1 VATHFN
7 RPEVTVSPRAD
18 AVRNRARILDAA
30 ARVFAA
36 DGAAASTERVAAEAG
51 VAVGTVFRHFPTKAD
66 LLRAIMKD
74 LAGQLAAEL
83 SSPEADLFSFF
94 TRLVRESADKRTVI
108 ELLTTV
114 DLDMQ
119 IRQLAGGVGV
129 LLARAQAA
137 GEIRG
142 DVRVDE
148 VIALLTATCQ
158 GALHGGW
165 NADLRERTL
174 AVVFAG
180 LRPPGSPLGDRA

>member
-1 VATHFN
+1 
-7 RPEVTVSPRAD
+7 VSPRAD
-18 AVRNRARILDAA
+18 AVRNRARILEAA

-74 LAGQLAAEL
+74 LVGQLADEL
-83 SSPEADLFSFF
+83 ASPEADLFSFF

-119 IRQLAGGVGV
+119 IRQLADGIGV
-129 LLARAQAA
+129 LLSRAQAA
-137 GEIRG
+137 GEIR
-142 DVRVDE
+142 DEVRVDE
-148 VIALLTATCQ
+148 VIALLSATCQ

-165 NADLRERTL
+165 SADLQHRTL

-180 LRPPGSPLGDRA
+180 LTPDNSAGPGRGAGA